1 MRARRSSRWI
11 CANSTARRANVTAF
25 FLHVLPR
32 LRPGVMV
39 HLHDMPCR
47 AALPIFTDEDSKRR
61 PAQWP
66 RRPHASM
73 RATIAP
79 ISRDDSLSFLQASGR
94 APRQAARCFH
104 ATPEASGAGGSAG
117 RAWCWPRVVLTEKRR
132 ALRTPIPNSCITARD
147 SRPITSSAGLN
158 EKPRRSNRGSVQ
170 SLDRSSRRYCF
181 NRAARRNGQP
191 DRAQPRAV
199 VAAVQPHT
207 PIGVHCSSPG
217 LAQRVRIHT
226 HTLALRRGPVCT
238 RS

>member
-47 AALPIFTDEDSKRR
+47 AALPIFTDEDFKRR

-147 SRPITSSAGLN
+147 LSDHLVGGTELKTPAFEPGFSTKFRSFKPTILLQQSRPTQR
-158 EKPRRSNRGSVQ
+158 P
-170 SLDRSSRRYCF
+170 
-181 NRAARRNGQP
+181 AR
-191 DRAQPRAV
+191 
-199 VAAVQPHT
+199 
-207 PIGVHCSSPG
+207 
-217 LAQRVRIHT
+217 
-226 HTLALRRGPVCT
+226 
-238 RS
+238 

>member
-32 LRPGVMV
+32 LRRGVMV

-104 ATPEASGAGGSAG
+104 ATRKHAALEV
-117 RAWCWPRVVLTEKRR
+117 CWPRVVLTEKRR
-132 ALRTPIPNSCITARD
+132 ALRTPIPNSWITAKD

-158 EKPRRSNRGSVQ
+158 EEPRRSNRGSVQ
-170 SLDRSSRRYCF
+170 SLDRSSRRYSF
-181 NRAARRNGQP
+181 NRAARRYGQR

-226 HTLALRRGPVCT
+226 HTLALRRGAVCT